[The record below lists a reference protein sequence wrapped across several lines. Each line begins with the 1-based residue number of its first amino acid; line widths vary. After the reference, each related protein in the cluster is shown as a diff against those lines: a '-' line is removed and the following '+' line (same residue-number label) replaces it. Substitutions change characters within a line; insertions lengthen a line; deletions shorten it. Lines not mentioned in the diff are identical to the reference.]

1 MLCSCY
7 PQSSL
12 CSRRVVCVCVC
23 WCKRQS
29 LETEEDPQVCLSH
42 QILWLPAQSPQPLK
56 WSINRAVNSL
66 EWCVWV
72 CVCVCVQETCV
83 GLQVIPPS
91 LQLTLLSFRAR
102 EGSVDCHRALLS
114 HCFPPPS
121 THIASLAPPAVPL
134 FLPSPSHLQYSL
146 LSPPL
151 SPLPLSFS
159 PLTFSL
165 TLFSPSSLLTLNVH
179 PHLQHIVCRVFHSVS
194 RKQVKGWS

>member
-72 CVCVCVQETCV
+72 CVCVCSRDLCGSAGDTPLFTAHVTFLQSKRRIS
-83 GLQVIPPS
+83 GLSPSSSLSLFPSPLHPHCLSRPPCCPP
-91 LQLTLLSFRAR
+91 LPPLTLSPT
-102 EGSVDCHRALLS
+102 V
-114 HCFPPPS
+114 FPPLS
-121 THIASLAPPAVPL
+121 TT
-134 FLPSPSHLQYSL
+134 
-146 LSPPL
+146 LSPPTVFL
-151 SPLPLSFS
+151 SPH
-159 PLTFSL
+159 
-165 TLFSPSSLLTLNVH
+165 LLTH
-179 PHLQHIVCRVFHSVS
+179 PLFPIFLVDSQCPSTS
-194 RKQVKGWS
+194 TAYCM